1 MSQINNPSPFIVFCQ
16 KTIPLAFDE
25 SMSYMEALYAFKAYL
40 ENEVVPAINNNADAV
55 EKIQKWIE
63 NLDLQDE
70 VNNKLDE
77 MAESGE
83 LTDLI
88 AGYLN
93 LRGILAYNT
102 VAEMK
107 AADNLVDGSFAE
119 TYGFYAK
126 DDMGGAKYKIRAVTN
141 ADIVDE
147 MTLFALANE
156 SLVAELMLENTMNV
170 RQFGAK
176 GDGETDDTAKI
187 QKAID
192 TVSNVF
198 VPNGTY
204 MVNAVTGIKPN
215 SNNIL
220 ELSEGS
226 VIKAIANNAD
236 NYAVIRIS
244 GVNNVAL
251 KGGTIEGDRENHTGE
266 TGEWGNCVSVI
277 NGSTNITIKN
287 IKLIEAWGDGLYINN
302 CDELRTENVTVNHA
316 RRNGYSVISATNFHS
331 LNDTIM
337 NVVGTAP
344 QSGVDIE
351 PNNAT
356 DKLQNII
363 FDNLFIKNCKSS
375 GFMIYLANLDA
386 TSSEC
391 TIKVNNIHVLGD
403 GTENAVNGID
413 ISKNQHIKGF
423 IEFNNPVVE
432 SIYHLSFTGKI
443 LYSDCPVI
451 INKPRILDYNKS
463 DSTGVSI
470 GSGIYFYNQAEI
482 DGGNI
487 SIIEPIF
494 TSNKTSGTPRDIYI
508 KGTNGYPMKNIA
520 IINPL
525 QVKTPNNYLDNCQNV
540 TIEDKK
546 QLLTATPA
554 AGEYYGTYNAYRYLN
569 TKNYN
574 VNRTLTMSSAA
585 PIGYEFT
592 ITRGN
597 QYTPTIVFDGTQ
609 KCYPLATTNN
619 PSIALGSIGSSISLR
634 KISDTEWM
642 VVNQVG
648 TITVS

>member
-1 MSQINNPSPFIVFCQ
+1 MNDKPIPFFKRFVIQNFPFIEEDFDALTNYQLFC
-16 KTIPLAFDE
+16 KVVE
-25 SMSYMEALYAFKAYL
+25 YL
-40 ENEVVPAINNNADAV
+40 NKVIGSQNEVTQQMEYVLNYFN
-55 EKIQKWIE
+55 
-63 NLDLQDE
+63 NLDVQDE
-70 VNNKLDE
+70 INNKLDQ

-126 DDMGGAKYKIRAVTN
+126 GDMGGAKYKIRAVTN
-141 ADIVDE
+141 ADTVDE
-147 MTLFALANE
+147 MTLIALSDE
-156 SLVAELMLENTMNV
+156 SLVAELILEDTMNV

-187 QKAID
+187 QKALD
-192 TVSNVF
+192 TVKNINV
-198 VPNGTY
+198 PDGTY
-204 MVNAVTGIKPN
+204 MVNAITTVRLN
-215 SNNIL
+215 SKNHL
-220 ELSEGS
+220 SLSENAT
-226 VIKAIANNAD
+226 IKAITNSET
-236 NYAVIRIS
+236 NYYVLLISNVSDVI
-244 GVNNVAL
+244 VE
-251 KGGTIEGDRENHTGE
+251 GGTISGDKTTHTGE
-266 TGEWGNCVSVI
+266 TGEWGNCIGIVNGASNIVI
-277 NGSTNITIKN
+277 RD
-287 IKLIEAWGDGLYINN
+287 IKLIDAWGDGIYVNN
-302 CDELRTENVTVNHA
+302 VSNVRTENVHIDNA
-316 RRNGYSVISATNFHS
+316 RRNGISIISATNFHS
-331 LNDTIM
+331 TNDTIE
-337 NVVGTAP
+337 NVKGTAP
-344 QSGVDIE
+344 QAGVDIE
-351 PNNAT
+351 PNYAT
-356 DKLQNII
+356 DKLQNIV
-363 FDNLFIKNCKSS
+363 FDNLFVKNCKTS

-386 TSSEC
+386 SSSEC

-470 GSGIYFYNQAEI
+470 GSGMYFYNQAEI

-487 SIIEPIF
+487 SIIEPVF

-574 VNRTLTMSSAA
+574 VDRTITMSSSS

-597 QYTPTIVFDGTQ
+597 NRTPTIIFDNTQ
-609 KCYPLATTNN
+609 KCYPLATTDN
-619 PSIALGSIGSSISLR
+619 PSIVLGSIGSSITLR
-634 KISDTEWM
+634 KISETEWT
-642 VVNQVG
+642 VTNQVG
-648 TITVS
+648 TVTVS